1 MKILLR
7 KVLKEIKLE
16 IPEVPNINEI
26 SKFSI
31 KRVENIKTEY
41 KEKEFDLEW
50 NYKKQIKKLGKQNN
64 HLHKIIDKFYET
76 VDKFI
81 KWICHKFG
89 IVESNK
95 LIKIFQEE
103 IHTFID
109 SVKQLEYEEIEKE
122 QNLER

>member
-1 MKILLR
+1 MKNIRKLQIMKILLR

-50 NYKKQIKKLGKQNN
+50 NYKKQIKKLGK
-64 HLHKIIDKFYET
+64 
-76 VDKFI
+76 
-81 KWICHKFG
+81 
-89 IVESNK
+89 
-95 LIKIFQEE
+95 
-103 IHTFID
+103 
-109 SVKQLEYEEIEKE
+109 
-122 QNLER
+122 

>member
-31 KRVENIKTEY
+31 KREEKILKEFIKSKDDLIKELYKDNLSLHSQVENIKTEY

-50 NYKKQIKKLGKQNN
+50 NYKKQIKKLGK
-64 HLHKIIDKFYET
+64 
-76 VDKFI
+76 
-81 KWICHKFG
+81 
-89 IVESNK
+89 
-95 LIKIFQEE
+95 
-103 IHTFID
+103 
-109 SVKQLEYEEIEKE
+109 
-122 QNLER
+122 